1 MKKAQRLENLPP
13 YPFARWSAEVAA
25 VRQQGQDVIRLDI
38 GNPDM
43 APPKTVID
51 KLCRSARDADH
62 HGYAGYRG
70 LPSLRQAIAGYY
82 ARRFDV
88 DLNPNTQIVPLIGS
102 KEGIVNMALAT
113 LDPGDVALVPDP
125 GYAPYTMGTLLA
137 GGEVYTL
144 PLDAER
150 AFRPDLTGIPA
161 GVLDRAKVMWLNY
174 PNNPTGAVADLAFLT
189 EVVDFVRRHDLLLC
203 YDAPYTDVTYGDYT
217 APSVLQV
224 EGAMEVAV
232 EFNSLSKTFNMAGWR
247 LGMAVGQ
254 EKALGAL
261 AQVKSNVDSGMFHP
275 LQEAAVAAL
284 SVEPSWIAERNRLYQ
299 TRLDLIVRGLRDA
312 GIDAEMPDAA
322 LYVWAAV
329 PAERGAAETF
339 ARALLTETG
348 VAVAP
353 GPFFGASGEGYIR
366 VSATAPTDR
375 VREAMQRLRSY
386 VG

>member
-13 YPFARWSAEVAA
+13 YPFARWSAEVTAI
-25 VRQQGQDVIRLDI
+25 RERGQDVIRLDI
-38 GNPDM
+38 GNPDT
-43 APPKTVID
+43 APPDAVID
-51 KLCRSARDADH
+51 TLCRSAREADH

-70 LPSLRQAIAGYY
+70 LPSLRRAITDYY

-88 DLNPNTQIVPLIGS
+88 DLSPNTQVVPLIGS
-102 KEGIVNMALAT
+102 KEGIVNMALAI
-113 LDPGDVALVPDP
+113 LDPGNVALVPDP
-125 GYAPYTMGTLLA
+125 GYAPYTMGTMLA
-137 GGEVYTL
+137 GGEVHTM
-144 PLDAER
+144 PLYAER
-150 AFRPDLTGIPA
+150 GFRPDLTGIPA
-161 GVLDRAKVMWLNY
+161 DVLDRAKMIWLNY
-174 PNNPTGAVADLAFLT
+174 PNNPTGAVVDLAFLR
-189 EVVDFVRRHDLLLC
+189 EVVDFARRYDLLLC

-254 EKALGAL
+254 PEALVAL

-284 SVEPSWIAERNRLYQ
+284 SIAPQWIAERNCLYE
-299 TRLDLIVRGLRDA
+299 TRLELIVKGLRDA
-312 GIDAEMPDAA
+312 GLDAAMPDAA
-322 LYVWAAV
+322 LYVWAGV
-329 PAERGAAETF
+329 PPELGAAEAF
-339 ARALLTETG
+339 ARTLLTETG

-353 GPFFGASGEGYIR
+353 GSFFGAMGDEYIR

-375 VREAMQRLRSY
+375 IRQAMQRLRSY

>member
-1 MKKAQRLENLPP
+1 
-13 YPFARWSAEVAA
+13 
-25 VRQQGQDVIRLDI
+25 
-38 GNPDM
+38 M

-174 PNNPTGAVADLAFLT
+174 PNNPTGAVVDLDFLT
-189 EVVDFVRRHDLLLC
+189 EVVDFVRQHDLLLC